1 MPFPP
6 EVAHGQVTRAHVQ
19 VYVRNPGVVTA
30 KLQRD
35 RPRERNRDIAAL
47 FEGEDASLPLRML
60 TAVPTATNFEE
71 SVDLLAGRREL
82 SIVSSHRPLYTK
94 RGRGE
99 RALRRGE
106 FLGDDVHLSLAVI
119 LACDP
124 GCRVDRSNRVTL
136 AGGERSAAK
145 IKGNG
150 RSRDR
155 TRNPT
160 GRAQLAVK
168 RGIDLLQPRR
178 VEREVEPVAGLTEG
192 PGHLKRIA
200 GHAQSHADVAYAR
213 WLCHEMPIARQRQ
226 PTQTAAWVDVEAHVG

>member
-47 FEGEDASLPLRML
+47 FEGEHASLPLRML

-124 GCRVDRSNRVTL
+124 AVSFDLRGTAL
-136 AGGERSAAK
+136 AAGEGYSIASIDAK

-160 GRAQLAVK
+160 GRAQLAV
-168 RGIDLLQPRR
+168 
-178 VEREVEPVAGLTEG
+178 
-192 PGHLKRIA
+192 
-200 GHAQSHADVAYAR
+200 
-213 WLCHEMPIARQRQ
+213 
-226 PTQTAAWVDVEAHVG
+226 